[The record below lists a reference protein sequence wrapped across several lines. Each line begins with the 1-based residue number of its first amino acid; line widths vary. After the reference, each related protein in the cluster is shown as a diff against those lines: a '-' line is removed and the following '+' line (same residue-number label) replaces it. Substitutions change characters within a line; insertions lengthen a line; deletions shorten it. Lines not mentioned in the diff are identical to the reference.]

1 LRADYLLRAVPVPI
15 GASTVMLRY
24 LARYHVAG
32 MNIRTAYLNTLCD
45 AAMLATWIVAGV
57 SLWRRRA

>member
-1 LRADYLLRAVPVPI
+1 
-15 GASTVMLRY
+15 
-24 LARYHVAG
+24 VAG